1 MNVMYLT
8 SRTEST
14 VQKLI
19 INTGNKSFT
28 KSIEIGG
35 SERSNVTQ
43 DSAANTDESSSINI
57 FRPKGLDVSN
67 DRVWTG
73 GEKVSIQEY
82 NISSDRIRWV
92 DEMGTSKL
100 NRINGAKVAISSVVQ
115 DSTLLQGA
123 KFGFGYWNSEENFQ
137 FHVGKPNACGTN
149 KENMLVMQM
158 NQLIKVMPTK
168 RVMIIANIMIIG

>member
-1 MNVMYLT
+1 MDEGNYLYSSSKGAIHRTVLKKEGDVYKPTTSVSLASDTYSNPHHIEIDPQDMNVMYLT

-57 FRPKGLDVSN
+57 FRPKDKNLNLGISGLIVRLSL
-67 DRVWTG
+67 G
-73 GEKVSIQEY
+73 
-82 NISSDRIRWV
+82 
-92 DEMGTSKL
+92 
-100 NRINGAKVAISSVVQ
+100 
-115 DSTLLQGA
+115 
-123 KFGFGYWNSEENFQ
+123 SE
-137 FHVGKPNACGTN
+137 
-149 KENMLVMQM
+149 
-158 NQLIKVMPTK
+158 
-168 RVMIIANIMIIG
+168 